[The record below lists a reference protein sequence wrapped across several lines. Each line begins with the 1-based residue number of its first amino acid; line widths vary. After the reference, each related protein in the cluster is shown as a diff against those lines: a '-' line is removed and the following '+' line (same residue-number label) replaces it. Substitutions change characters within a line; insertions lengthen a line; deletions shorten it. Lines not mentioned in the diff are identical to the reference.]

1 MPVFK
6 MAPGHGFEPRLD
18 DPESPVLPLDDPGIF
33 LVQIYSTTSLNNS
46 NKNFILFLTFQKIH
60 AYLYLDLRFVL
71 LDLYYHVLITIIF
84 VLLCS

>member
-46 NKNFILFLTFQKIH
+46 NKNFILTFQKI
-60 AYLYLDLRFVL
+60 LTVL
-71 LDLYYHVLITIIF
+71 
-84 VLLCS
+84 

>member
-1 MPVFK
+1 MRMLFRVEPSEHCQQQCESVRSPRKKNAKKTGLMPVFK

-46 NKNFILFLTFQKIH
+46 NKNF
-60 AYLYLDLRFVL
+60 
-71 LDLYYHVLITIIF
+71 
-84 VLLCS
+84 